1 VSPERFLQSIEEQTQ
16 KSLDWLEEKRN
27 NKRIKKIENYE
38 KQHEEKIGKLQELSM
53 IFKLYNQTLRE
64 RYLYDFNDMIN
75 FVLEKFRI
83 DDDLRAFFAESYQ
96 YIMLDEYQ
104 DTNNPQNEIISL
116 ILSYAD
122 QANIMVVG
130 DDDQSIYRF
139 QGANIENMLD
149 FTTQYPDAKIIVLDK
164 NYRSQQAILD
174 SAQSLIEYNS
184 ERLISRIPKLE
195 KNLYSQRNFDV
206 LIPSLYLAQ
215 SDLDEQHYIIQE
227 IEKLLNI

>member
-1 VSPERFLQSIEEQTQ
+1 
-16 KSLDWLEEKRN
+16 
-27 NKRIKKIENYE
+27 
-38 KQHEEKIGKLQELSM
+38 
-53 IFKLYNQTLRE
+53 
-64 RYLYDFNDMIN
+64 
-75 FVLEKFRI
+75 
-83 DDDLRAFFAESYQ
+83 
-96 YIMLDEYQ
+96 
-104 DTNNPQNEIISL
+104 
-116 ILSYAD
+116 
-122 QANIMVVG
+122 MVVG